1 MRLNKPDQP
10 SVIGLIQLSN
20 SDVSER
26 RLESGTDVSLV
37 RKLIMMGLVSLGS
50 LRSMNTMS
58 PRPNFRTDWGTR
70 QIPPAAATN
79 PSHRLFV
86 EAGLARVSR
95 PDWHGLVGVTRS
107 LHAAICRAHRL
118 HGPNAQSRAARMT
131 RTAIS
136 RRFDENLGN
145 RHRRDSDLKD
155 VQRLPRYRRVL
166 VLDLEQ
172 DTCLFGDDG
181 RRDFM
186 TSIRPTVS
194 PTPTG
199 SPGP

>member
-37 RKLIMMGLVSLGS
+37 RKLIMRGLVSLGS

-118 HGPNAQSRAARMT
+118 HGPDAQSRAARMT

-136 RRFDENLGN
+136 RRFEENLGN
-145 RHRRDSDLKD
+145 RHRRGSHLKV
-155 VQRLPRYRRVL
+155 VQRLPAIAASSFSTWNRTPACSVTTG
-166 VLDLEQ
+166 V
-172 DTCLFGDDG
+172 
-181 RRDFM
+181 RDFM

-194 PTPTG
+194 PTATG